1 MLASF
6 LTAFV
11 NSLGT
16 VQGSI
21 KMTVMTDTSL
31 ALPIVQADSFL
42 TLHYRVTL
50 VNDGAFLGDFLNTFD
65 EKPATLL
72 MGSGQLAPALE
83 SALIGLEQGTH
94 TTIELPAGAAFGD
107 RNPEMLQRVGLKLLK
122 AEAEMGTQFEVGDLV
137 EFNAAKGRMA
147 GTIVGFDDEA
157 ALMDFNHPLAGQ
169 AVAFEVK
176 LIAVL

>member
-1 MLASF
+1 
-6 LTAFV
+6 
-11 NSLGT
+11 
-16 VQGSI
+16 
-21 KMTVMTDTSL
+21 MTDTQPHTHAQTERL
-31 ALPIVQADSFL
+31 TVQADSFL

-50 VNDGAFLGDFLNTFD
+50 IQNGELLGDFLSTFD

-83 SALIGLEQGTH
+83 AALIGLAEGTH
-94 TTIELPAGAAFGD
+94 TTIELPEGAAFGP
-107 RNPEMLQRVGLKLLK
+107 RNPEMVQRVSLKLLK
-122 AEAEMGTQFEVGDLV
+122 TEAELGTTFEIGDLV

-147 GTIVGFDDEA
+147 GTIVNLDADA

>member
-1 MLASF
+1 MNDTAS
-6 LTAFV
+6 LQNTAQ
-11 NSLGT
+11 S
-16 VQGSI
+16 
-21 KMTVMTDTSL
+21 
-31 ALPIVQADSFL
+31 LPIVQADSFL

-50 VNDGAFLGDFLNTFD
+50 IQNGDLLGDFLNTFD

-72 MGSGQLAPALE
+72 MGGGQLAPALE
-83 SALIGLEQGTH
+83 GALLGLAQGTH
-94 TTIELPAGAAFGD
+94 TTVELPAGAAFGE
-107 RNPEMLQRVGLKLLK
+107 RNPEMVQRVSLKLLK
-122 AEAEMGTQFEVGDLV
+122 TEAELGTTFEVGDLV

-147 GTIVGFDDEA
+147 GTIVNFDDEA

>member
-1 MLASF
+1 
-6 LTAFV
+6 
-11 NSLGT
+11 
-16 VQGSI
+16 
-21 KMTVMTDTSL
+21 MTDT
-31 ALPIVQADSFL
+31 ARPIATVQADSFL

-50 VNDGAFLGDFLNTFD
+50 VNEGAFLGDFLNTFD

-83 SALIGLEQGTH
+83 AALMGLSQGTH
-94 TTIELPAGAAFGD
+94 TTIELPAGLAFGE
-107 RNPEMLQRVGLKLLK
+107 RNPDMVQRVSLKLLK
-122 AEAEMGTQFEVGDLV
+122 AEAELGTTFDVGDLV

-147 GTIVGFDDEA
+147 GTIVRFDDEA

-176 LIAVL
+176 LSSWPWPSSVHRFMCVTKSCTTPMWWLI

>member
-1 MLASF
+1 
-6 LTAFV
+6 
-11 NSLGT
+11 
-16 VQGSI
+16 
-21 KMTVMTDTSL
+21 MTDSKTTTSK
-31 ALPIVQADSFL
+31 AFVQADSFL

-83 SALIGLEQGTH
+83 TALMGLEEGTH
-94 TTIELPAGAAFGD
+94 TTVELPSGIAFGD
-107 RNPEMLQRVGLKLLK
+107 RNPEMVQRVSLKLLK
-122 AEAEMGTQFEVGDLV
+122 TEAELGTEFEVGDLV
-137 EFNAAKGRMA
+137 EFNAVKGRMA
-147 GTIVGFDDEA
+147 GTIVSFDDEA

>member
-1 MLASF
+1 MNNTTILPTTATLA
-6 LTAFV
+6 T
-11 NSLGT
+11 
-16 VQGSI
+16 
-21 KMTVMTDTSL
+21 
-31 ALPIVQADSFL
+31 VQADSFL

-50 VNDGAFLGDFLNTFD
+50 IQNDALLGDFLNTFD

-72 MGSGQLAPALE
+72 MSSGQLAPALE
-83 SALIGLEQGTH
+83 AALIGLKEGTH
-94 TTIELPAGAAFGD
+94 TTITLAAGEAFGE
-107 RNPEMLQRVGLKLLK
+107 RNPEMVQRVSLKLLK
-122 AEAEMGTQFEVGDLV
+122 AEAELGTSFEVGDLV

-147 GTIVGFDDEA
+147 GTIVRFDSEA

>member
-1 MLASF
+1 MTDLN
-6 LTAFV
+6 TATAHV
-11 NSLGT
+11 T
-16 VQGSI
+16 VQ
-21 KMTVMTDTSL
+21 T
-31 ALPIVQADSFL
+31 DSFL

-50 VNDGAFLGDFLNTFD
+50 VSGGAEAAFLGDFLNTFD

-83 SALIGLEQGTH
+83 NALIGLPQGTH
-94 TTIELPAGAAFGD
+94 TTIDLPAGAAFGE
-107 RNPEMLQRVGLKLLK
+107 RNPDMVQRVSLKLLK
-122 AEAEMGTQFEVGDLV
+122 AEAELGAEFEVGDLV

-147 GTIVGFDDEA
+147 GTIIRFDDEA
-157 ALMDFNHPLAGQ
+157 AVMDFNHPLAGQ

>member
-1 MLASF
+1 
-6 LTAFV
+6 
-11 NSLGT
+11 
-16 VQGSI
+16 
-21 KMTVMTDTSL
+21 MTDTTSSQ
-31 ALPIVQADSFL
+31 ATVQADSFL

-50 VNDGAFLGDFLNTFD
+50 IQNGELLGDFLNTFD

-83 SALIGLEQGTH
+83 AALMGLPCGVH
-94 TTIELPAGAAFGD
+94 TTIELPAGQAFGE
-107 RNPEMLQRVGLKLLK
+107 RNPEMVQRVGLKLLK
-122 AEAEMGTQFEVGDLV
+122 TEAELGTEFEIGDLV

-147 GTIVGFDDEA
+147 GTIVSMDEQA

-169 AVAFEVK
+169 AVAFEVQ

>member
-1 MLASF
+1 
-6 LTAFV
+6 
-11 NSLGT
+11 
-16 VQGSI
+16 
-21 KMTVMTDTSL
+21 MTDNLL
-31 ALPIVQADSFL
+31 AQPIVLADSFL

-50 VNDGAFLGDFLNTFD
+50 LSDGAFLGDFLNTFD

-83 SALIGLEQGTH
+83 NALMGLSQGTH
-94 TTIELPAGAAFGD
+94 TTIELPAGAAFGA
-107 RNPEMLQRVGLKLLK
+107 RNPEMVQRVSLKLLK
-122 AEAEMGTQFEVGDLV
+122 TEAELGTTFEIGDLV

-147 GTIVGFDDEA
+147 GTIIEFDDEA
-157 ALMDFNHPLAGQ
+157 AVMDFNHPLAGQ

>member
-1 MLASF
+1 
-6 LTAFV
+6 
-11 NSLGT
+11 
-16 VQGSI
+16 
-21 KMTVMTDTSL
+21 MTVTHTITE
-31 ALPIVQADSFL
+31 LPTVQADSFL

-50 VNDGAFLGDFLNTFD
+50 IQNGELLGDFLNTFD

-83 SALIGLEQGTH
+83 DALIGLEQGVH
-94 TTIELPAGAAFGD
+94 TTVELSEGVAFGE
-107 RNPEMLQRVGLKLLK
+107 RNPEMVQRVSLKLLK
-122 AEAEMGTQFEVGDLV
+122 SEAELGTTFEVGDLV
-137 EFNAAKGRMA
+137 EFNANKGRMA
-147 GTIVGFDDEA
+147 GTIVSFDDEA

>member
-1 MLASF
+1 MNV
-6 LTAFV
+6 V
-11 NSLGT
+11 NPNPCSEG
-16 VQGSI
+16 
-21 KMTVMTDTSL
+21 
-31 ALPIVQADSFL
+31 LPVVQADSFL

-50 VNDGAFLGDFLNTFD
+50 VNEETFLGDFLNTFD

-83 SALIGLEQGTH
+83 AALLGKTQGTH
-94 TTIELPAGAAFGD
+94 TTVQLPAGAAFGE
-107 RNPEMLQRVGLKLLK
+107 RNPDMVQRVALKLLQS
-122 AEAEMGTQFEVGDLV
+122 EAELGTVFDLGDIV

-147 GTIVGFDDEA
+147 GCIVGLDSEA

>member
-1 MLASF
+1 
-6 LTAFV
+6 
-11 NSLGT
+11 
-16 VQGSI
+16 
-21 KMTVMTDTSL
+21 MTDSKTTTSSK
-31 ALPIVQADSFL
+31 AFVQADSFL

-50 VNDGAFLGDFLNTFD
+50 VSDGAFLGDFLNTFD

-83 SALIGLEQGTH
+83 AALMGLEEGTH
-94 TTIELPAGAAFGD
+94 TTVELPSGIAFGD
-107 RNPEMLQRVGLKLLK
+107 RNPEMVQRVSLKLLK
-122 AEAEMGTQFEVGDLV
+122 TEAELGTEFEVGDLV

-147 GTIVGFDDEA
+147 GTIVSFDDEA

>member
-1 MLASF
+1 
-6 LTAFV
+6 
-11 NSLGT
+11 
-16 VQGSI
+16 
-21 KMTVMTDTSL
+21 MTVTHTTTE
-31 ALPIVQADSFL
+31 LPTVQADSFL

-50 VNDGAFLGDFLNTFD
+50 IQNGELLGDFLSTFD

-83 SALIGLEQGTH
+83 DALIGLAQGVH
-94 TTIELPAGAAFGD
+94 TTVELPAGSAFGE
-107 RNPEMLQRVGLKLLK
+107 RNLEMVQRVSLKLLK
-122 AEAEMGTQFEVGDLV
+122 AEAELGTTFEVGDLV
-137 EFNAAKGRMA
+137 EFNANKGRMA
-147 GTIVGFDDEA
+147 GTIVSFDTEA

>member
-1 MLASF
+1 M
-6 LTAFV
+6 TA
-11 NSLGT
+11 T
-16 VQGSI
+16 H
-21 KMTVMTDTSL
+21 TATERPT
-31 ALPIVQADSFL
+31 VQADSFL

-50 VNDGAFLGDFLNTFD
+50 IQNGELLGDFLNTFD

-83 SALIGLEQGTH
+83 NALIGLEQGVH
-94 TTIELPAGAAFGD
+94 TTVELPAGNAFGE
-107 RNPEMLQRVGLKLLK
+107 RNPAMVQRVSLKLLK
-122 AEAEMGTQFEVGDLV
+122 AEAELGTTFEVGDLV
-137 EFNAAKGRMA
+137 EFNANKGRMA
-147 GTIVGFDDEA
+147 GTIVSFDKEA

>member
-1 MLASF
+1 
-6 LTAFV
+6 
-11 NSLGT
+11 
-16 VQGSI
+16 
-21 KMTVMTDTSL
+21 MTVTHTTTDFPT
-31 ALPIVQADSFL
+31 VKTDSFL

-50 VNDGAFLGDFLNTFD
+50 IQNGELLGDFLNTFD

-83 SALIGLEQGTH
+83 DALIGLEQGVH
-94 TTIELPAGAAFGD
+94 TTVELSEGVAFGE
-107 RNPEMLQRVGLKLLK
+107 RNPEMVQRVSLKLLK
-122 AEAEMGTQFEVGDLV
+122 SEAELGTTFEVGDLV
-137 EFNAAKGRMA
+137 EFNANKGRMA
-147 GTIVGFDDEA
+147 GTILSLDNEA

>member
-1 MLASF
+1 
-6 LTAFV
+6 
-11 NSLGT
+11 
-16 VQGSI
+16 
-21 KMTVMTDTSL
+21 MTDTTLSQTS
-31 ALPIVQADSFL
+31 VQADSFL

-50 VNDGAFLGDFLNTFD
+50 IQKGELLGDFLNTFD

-83 SALIGLEQGTH
+83 AALMGLAQGTH
-94 TTIELPAGAAFGD
+94 TTIELPAGTAFGD
-107 RNPEMLQRVGLKLLK
+107 RNPELVQRVSLKLLK
-122 AEAEMGTQFEVGDLV
+122 AEAELGTTFEIGDLV

-147 GTIVGFDDEA
+147 GTIVSFDDEA

>member
-1 MLASF
+1 
-6 LTAFV
+6 
-11 NSLGT
+11 
-16 VQGSI
+16 
-21 KMTVMTDTSL
+21 MTVLHTTTE
-31 ALPIVQADSFL
+31 LPTVQADSFL

-50 VNDGAFLGDFLNTFD
+50 IQNGELLGDFLNTFD

-83 SALIGLEQGTH
+83 DALIGLEQGVH
-94 TTIELPAGAAFGD
+94 TTVELSEGVAFGE
-107 RNPEMLQRVGLKLLK
+107 RNPEMVQRVSLKLLK
-122 AEAEMGTQFEVGDLV
+122 AEAELGTTFEVGDLV
-137 EFNAAKGRMA
+137 EFNANKGRMA
-147 GTIVGFDDEA
+147 GTIVSFDEEA

>member
-1 MLASF
+1 M
-6 LTAFV
+6 
-11 NSLGT
+11 
-16 VQGSI
+16 
-21 KMTVMTDTSL
+21 MTDSNL
-31 ALPIVQADSFL
+31 APVLATVQADSFL

-50 VNDGAFLGDFLNTFD
+50 VNEGVFLGDFLNTFD

-83 SALIGLEQGTH
+83 AALMGLPEGTH
-94 TTIELPAGAAFGD
+94 KTIQLPAGLAFGE
-107 RNPEMLQRVGLKLLK
+107 RNQELVQRVSLKLLK
-122 AEAEMGTQFEVGDLV
+122 TEAELGTQFEVGDLV

-147 GTIVGFDDEA
+147 GTIISFDDEA

-176 LIAVL
+176 LVAVL